1 MGKHSPSP
9 NLFMSLLDLKI
20 PLLDLLTFAQT
31 IFKSREYARLHF
43 KTQRFCCKKYLK
55 IKSFTKCNLIHI
67 SILTFLV

>member
-31 IFKSREYARLHF
+31 ICKSREYARLHF
-43 KTQRFCCKKYLK
+43 
-55 IKSFTKCNLIHI
+55 
-67 SILTFLV
+67 